1 MESITSGIN
10 SDISPNIAVAK
21 DEVKKKIESLEAEIA
36 ELKTEISREKIKKD
50 NLMGEL
56 KAASTPQDK
65 SFYQQQITSSA
76 NLLVGMVTRLSGL
89 EIDLR
94 KLEEEE
100 KEGKPFIT
108 YNWMRFPFS
117 DSIFI
122 SLPSFTLLSFL
133 FCISI
138 VYVLSIS
145 CSSR

>member
-50 NLMGEL
+50 NLEGQL
-56 KAASTPQDK
+56 NAASTPQDK
-65 SFYQQQITSSA
+65 SFYQQQITTSA
-76 NLLVGMVTRLSGL
+76 NLLVGMVTRLPGL

-94 KLEEEE
+94 KLKEEE
-100 KEGKPFIT
+100 KEGEPFIT
-108 YNWMRFPFS
+108 YNWIRFPFS

-122 SLPSFTLLSFL
+122 SLPSFTLLFFL
-133 FCISI
+133 FCISV